1 MAATSTPE
9 LLTLHGVR
17 ILGMATAAQVAR
29 RFDLDPHEVEELL
42 LDAEAYGQVSRAS
55 FADLTGWGITDRGR
69 AEDDRRLAAEL
80 DEAGARGV
88 VTEAHA
94 TFARLNARFLDATT
108 RWQIRPQPWD
118 RMAVNDHDDWAWDER
133 VCSTTSPRSA
143 GGWSRWARRWPG
155 RSSASGA
162 IPSGTPRHW
171 PRSTTV
177 SGSGST
183 SRASTPAT
191 RSGSSCTRT
200 CSAPWVWSATGG
212 PEPVSPV
219 HRTAD
224 RTGSVGL
231 GTLSLDCR
239 G

>member
-80 DEAGARGV
+80 VEAGARGV

-133 VCSTTSPRSA
+133 VLDDLASL
-143 GGWSRWARRWPG
+143 GRRL
-155 RSSASGA
+155 
-162 IPSGTPRHW
+162 
-171 PRSTTV
+171 
-177 SGSGST
+177 
-183 SRASTPAT
+183 
-191 RSGSSCTRT
+191 
-200 CSAPWVWSATGG
+200 
-212 PEPVSPV
+212 EPVGAALAGALERFRGYPERYAAALAKVDNGERKWVDEPRIDSCHTV
-219 HRTAD
+219 WFELHED
-224 RTGSVGL
+224 LL
-231 GTLSLDCR
+231 GTLGLERDGRS
-239 G
+239 